1 MEGLPFLPGNSF
13 SDPTHHKHHLS
24 HTLGYRNGYAT
35 QKRPEVGIGGRPIEY
50 NQLNQADL
58 DHLANFNPTLTYGQ
72 AKQAP
77 PEDFIPAHVAWDKKV
92 LKYNG
97 YYKQT
102 VHESQNEFYRV
113 RPVDI
118 YYYLEDDSIAVI
130 EPHVENSGM
139 PQGKLIK
146 RQRLP
151 KNDRGDNWHWKDLN
165 NGMNVT
171 FYGKVFRI
179 TNCDKFTCDFL
190 ESEGLEVN
198 PPEGQPKDP
207 YMERRK
213 EAAALRTY
221 TTPSAFDRLKQFL
234 ELDRKVLRLYCM
246 WDDRSNMFGEMRPFV
261 IHYYLVD
268 DTLEI
273 RECHQANDGRD
284 PFPVLIGRHKVPKDR
299 YNVPSSF
306 PAVVMEL
313 SDNEIKNYFT
323 PRDFMI
329 GQTVSLYGRR
339 FLVYDCDNFTKAFY
353 YHHFGVTD
361 FPAVDVKGAGKDLPK
376 MEIPPYNNFGSLE
389 DSLQSCLSLIPQP
402 PKKDFIKMLENDHK
416 VLRFEAVICVV
427 LCCGVKDFIKMLEN
441 DHKVLR
447 FEAVICVVLCCG
459 VKDFIKMLENDHK
472 VLRFEAVIDSLR
484 PEDSGRRFIISY
496 RLADDMLTI
505 YEPQVRNSGIIGG
518 KFLERTRVAKPGS
531 APDAPEYYGPQDF
544 FIGAVIEI
552 FNHRFVITGAD
563 AFVLSYMEEHSSQ
576 FPAQTISSLK
586 EALGQTATGKEAV
599 KGGPMKV
606 NRAQGDLD
614 QLVRQVRAQL
624 KKIAITDKSRVDEMF
639 LRYDRDR
646 TGHISVDNMRDLC
659 RRLQLPVDD
668 DVILALVQQCTL
680 DQEGRISLE
689 DFRRFVESS

>member
-13 SDPTHHKHHLS
+13 SDPTQNKYHLS
-24 HTLGYRNGYAT
+24 HTLGYKNGYAM
-35 QKRPEVGIGGRPIEY
+35 QKRPEVGIGGKPIEY

-92 LKYNG
+92 LKFNA

-151 KNDRGDNWHWKDLN
+151 KNDRGDNWHWKDIN

-190 ESEGLEVN
+190 ESEGLAVN
-198 PPEGQPKDP
+198 PPEDQPKDP
-207 YMERRK
+207 YIERRK

-221 TTPSAFDRLKQFL
+221 TTPPSFDKLKQFL
-234 ELDRKVLRLYCM
+234 ELDRKVLRFFCM

-268 DTLEI
+268 DTLEV

-299 YNVPSSF
+299 NNVPSSF
-306 PAVVMEL
+306 PSVVMEL

-323 PRDFMI
+323 PKDFMI
-329 GQTVSLYGRR
+329 GQTVSIYGRR
-339 FLVYDCDNFTKAFY
+339 FLVYEVDNFTKAFY
-353 YHHFGVTD
+353 YHNFGITE
-361 FPAVDVKGAGKDLPK
+361 FPSVDVKGGMKDLPK

-416 VLRFEAVICVV
+416 VLRFEAV
-427 LCCGVKDFIKMLEN
+427 M
-441 DHKVLR
+441 
-447 FEAVICVVLCCG
+447 
-459 VKDFIKMLENDHK
+459 
-472 VLRFEAVIDSLR
+472 DSIR

-518 KFLERTRVAKPGS
+518 KFLERTRVAKPGCP
-531 APDAPEYYGPQDF
+531 PDGPEYYGPQDF

-563 AFVLSYMEEHSSQ
+563 AFVLTYMEEHASQ
-576 FPAQTISSLK
+576 FPPGTINSLREK
-586 EALGQTATGKEAV
+586 LGQTQATKEMV

-606 NRAQGDLD
+606 KRSQGDLD
-614 QLVRQVRAQL
+614 QLVKQVRAQL

-646 TGHISVDNMRDLC
+646 SGFISVENMRDLC

-668 DVILALVQQCTL
+668 DVILALVQQCTM